1 MASIARSPA
10 VSPVTTSMGRLFD
23 AVAALCGI
31 APRVTYEGQA
41 AIELAA
47 AAGTRDHG
55 AYDFDGLD
63 PRPAVRA
70 AAEELAKGVAV
81 ETVAARF
88 HEGVAIGHRA
98 RRAPRSPPKARS
110 CSAAGCSR
118 TAASP
123 RA

>member
-70 AAEELAKGVAV
+70 VAEELATGVAV

-88 HEGVAIGHRA
+88 HEGVATA
-98 RRAPRSPPKARS
+98 TAQACAASPPKPRS